1 MNDPWLEEVEMRKWG
16 DFVHRDSPFKTLR
29 VICAVSIGLLGLL
42 ERTEAQGTSPI
53 AIPST
58 EFSFGMVGLA
68 PGETARL
75 NVVNVGVA
83 TGTPLPCV
91 LALAFF
97 DSNSKILKQT
107 FVSLKSGQSASLDL
121 AGNEAGASA
130 QNGHKTD
137 SAQRVS
143 IRGAGYNPLLAAG
156 SAIPQPLSCN
166 LVPTL
171 ELFDADT
178 GRTVAILGDFTRPG
192 ASVSPPVATQP

>member
-1 MNDPWLEEVEMRKWG
+1 MRKWVV
-16 DFVHRDSPFKTLR
+16 FLHRDSAVRTLHTVCIV
-29 VICAVSIGLLGLL
+29 VIGMLGLA
-42 ERTEAQGTSPI
+42 ERTEAQGTTPV

-58 EFSFGMVGLA
+58 EFRFGMLGLTA
-68 PGETARL
+68 GQTARL

-91 LALAFF
+91 LALAFL

-107 FVSLKSGQSASLDL
+107 FVSLKSGQSALLDL
-121 AGNEAGASA
+121 AGNEAGNASA

-137 SAQRVS
+137 SAQRVP
-143 IRGAGYNPLLAAG
+143 IRGIGYNPLLAPG

-171 ELFDADT
+171 ELFDTDT
-178 GRTVAILGDFTRPG
+178 GRTVAILGDFTRPDP
-192 ASVSPPVATQP
+192 SVSASPIAGQP